1 MNSLIP
7 KPQNPDLS
15 ELSVASE
22 VSILT
27 SAQYHQ
33 LSDVPPAIEWFANI
47 DNPQTR
53 RAYENDLRG
62 FMKFVGFDRPQD
74 FRTVTRSHVLA
85 WRKTLEEKSLAGAT
99 IRRKLAA
106 LASLFEHL
114 CESNAVT
121 HNPVKGVKRPVVES
135 QQGKTP
141 ALGDAQAR
149 ALLSAPDAGTLK
161 GKRVRA
167 ILATL
172 LYHGLRREELTKL
185 KVKDYCQTRRGVAHL
200 RVQGKGGKMRFVPTH
215 PGTLTLIEEYLEAA
229 GHGQDADAPLFRP
242 VKNNVHGHTLTA
254 LTPDSVYFEVVLKY
268 LKKLSITGENMGPH
282 VMRATAATNALD
294 NGADIA
300 KVQEW
305 LGHANIATTRIYDH
319 RKTRP
324 EDSPT
329 FKVSY

>member
-7 KPQNPDLS
+7 KPQNLESS
-15 ELSVASE
+15 ELLVASE

-33 LSDVPPAIEWFANI
+33 LSEVPPAIEWFANI

-62 FMKFVGFDRPQD
+62 FMKFVGIDRPQD

-135 QQGKTP
+135 Q
-141 ALGDAQAR
+141 
-149 ALLSAPDAGTLK
+149 
-161 GKRVRA
+161 
-167 ILATL
+167 
-172 LYHGLRREELTKL
+172 
-185 KVKDYCQTRRGVAHL
+185 
-200 RVQGKGGKMRFVPTH
+200 
-215 PGTLTLIEEYLEAA
+215 
-229 GHGQDADAPLFRP
+229 
-242 VKNNVHGHTLTA
+242 
-254 LTPDSVYFEVVLKY
+254 
-268 LKKLSITGENMGPH
+268 
-282 VMRATAATNALD
+282 
-294 NGADIA
+294 
-300 KVQEW
+300 
-305 LGHANIATTRIYDH
+305 
-319 RKTRP
+319 
-324 EDSPT
+324 
-329 FKVSY
+329 

>member
-7 KPQNPDLS
+7 KSQNPNLS
-15 ELSVASE
+15 EISADLDVSV
-22 VSILT
+22 LT

-33 LSDVPPAIEWFANI
+33 LSDVPSAIEWFANI
-47 DNPQTR
+47 SNPQTR

-62 FMKFVGFDRPQD
+62 FMKFVGIDRPED

-85 WRKTLEEKSLAGAT
+85 WRKILEEKLLAGAT

-135 QQGKTP
+135 LQGKTP

-149 ALLSAPDAGTLK
+149 ALLNAPDASKLK
-161 GKRVRA
+161 GKRDRA
-167 ILATL
+167 ILSIL

-185 KVKDYCQTRRGVAHL
+185 EVKDYCQTRRGVAHL
-200 RVQGKGGKMRFVPTH
+200 RVHGKGGKMRFIPTH

-229 GHGQDADAPLFRP
+229 GHGQDPNAPLFRP
-242 VKNNVHGHTLTA
+242 IMNNVNGHTYTA
-254 LTPDSVYFEVVLKY
+254 LTPGNVYEHVVLKY
-268 LKKLSITGENMGPH
+268 LKKLGIFGENMGPH

-329 FKVSY
+329 FKVAY

>member
-1 MNSLIP
+1 MGGW
-7 KPQNPDLS
+7 
-15 ELSVASE
+15 A
-22 VSILT
+22 IL
-27 SAQYHQ
+27 
-33 LSDVPPAIEWFANI
+33 ANI

-62 FMKFVGFDRPQD
+62 FMKFVGIDRPED

-114 CESNAVT
+114 CESNSVT

-141 ALGDAQAR
+141 ALGDVQAR
-149 ALLSAPDAGTLK
+149 ALLSAPDASTLK
-161 GKRVRA
+161 GKRDRA
-167 ILATL
+167 ILSTL

-185 KVKDYCQTRRGVAHL
+185 KVKDYCQARRGVAHL

-229 GHGQDADAPLFRP
+229 GHGQDTDAPLFRP

-268 LKKLSITGENMGPH
+268 LNRLCITGENMGPH

>member
-1 MNSLIP
+1 MNSIIP
-7 KPQNPDLS
+7 KSQNSNLS
-15 ELSVASE
+15 EISADLDVSV
-22 VSILT
+22 LT

-33 LSDVPPAIEWFANI
+33 LSDVPPASEWFANI
-47 DNPQTR
+47 SNPQTR

-62 FMKFVGFDRPQD
+62 FMKFVGIDRPED

-85 WRKTLEEKSLAGAT
+85 WRKTLEEKLLAGAT

-135 QQGKTP
+135 LQGKTP

-149 ALLSAPDAGTLK
+149 ALLSAPDASKLK
-161 GKRVRA
+161 GKRDRA
-167 ILATL
+167 ILSTL

-200 RVQGKGGKMRFVPTH
+200 RIHGKGGKMRFVPTH

-229 GHGQDADAPLFRP
+229 GHGQDPNAPLFRP
-242 VKNNVHGHTLTA
+242 IKNNVNGHTYTA
-254 LTPDSVYFEVVLKY
+254 LTPGNVYEQVVLKY
-268 LKKLSITGENMGPH
+268 LKKLGIFGENMGPH

-305 LGHANIATTRIYDH
+305 LGHANIATTRIY
-319 RKTRP
+319 P
-324 EDSPT
+324 EATSAVPL
-329 FKVSY
+329 SQPYLR

>member
-7 KPQNPDLS
+7 KSQNSNLS
-15 ELSVASE
+15 EISADLEISV
-22 VSILT
+22 LT

-47 DNPQTR
+47 SNPQTR
-53 RAYENDLRG
+53 RAYENDLRS
-62 FMKFVGFDRPQD
+62 FMKFVGIDRPDD

-85 WRKTLEEKSLAGAT
+85 WRKTLEERLLAGAT

-114 CESNAVT
+114 CESNSVT
-121 HNPVKGVKRPVVES
+121 HNPVKGVKRPAVES

-149 ALLSAPDAGTLK
+149 ALLSAPDGNTLK
-161 GKRVRA
+161 GKRDRA
-167 ILATL
+167 ILSTL

-185 KVKDYCQTRRGVAHL
+185 KVKDYRQSRRGVAHL

-229 GHGQDADAPLFRP
+229 GHGLDSDAPLFRP
-242 VKNNVHGHTLTA
+242 VKNNVHGHTYTA
-254 LTPDSVYFEVVLKY
+254 LTPGNVYEQVVLKY
-268 LKKLSITGENMGPH
+268 LKKLGIAGENMGPH

>member
-1 MNSLIP
+1 LPQPQAGQGILFGEAEVEFVQLFLLGADLRKFLTHPLLLI
-7 KPQNPDLS
+7 KYVINNYVIKVSRKLLLS
-15 ELSVASE
+15 FTV
-22 VSILT
+22 
-27 SAQYHQ
+27 
-33 LSDVPPAIEWFANI
+33 DNI
-47 DNPQTR
+47 F
-53 RAYENDLRG
+53 YENDLRD
-62 FMKFVGFDRPQD
+62 FMQFVGIHQPED

-85 WRKTLEEKSLAGAT
+85 WRKTLEVRQLAGAT

-149 ALLSAPDAGTLK
+149 SLLSTPDANTLK
-161 GKRVRA
+161 GKRDRA
-167 ILATL
+167 ILSAL

-185 KVKDYCQTRRGVAHL
+185 KVRDYCQQRRGVAHL
-200 RVQGKGGKMRFVPTH
+200 QVQGKGGKTRFVPTH

-229 GHGQDADAPLFRP
+229 GHGQDLDAPLFRP
-242 VKNNVHGHTLTA
+242 VKNNVHGYTYTA
-254 LTPDSVYFEVVLKY
+254 MTPGNVYEQVVLKY
-268 LKKLSITGENMGPH
+268 LKKLGIAGRNMGRH

-300 KVQEW
+300 KVQE
-305 LGHANIATTRIYDH
+305 
-319 RKTRP
+319 
-324 EDSPT
+324 
-329 FKVSY
+329 

>member
-7 KPQNPDLS
+7 KSPNSNISVISDDL
-15 ELSVASE
+15 E
-22 VSILT
+22 VSVLT

-47 DNPQTR
+47 SNPQTR
-53 RAYENDLRG
+53 RAYENDLRS
-62 FMKFVGFDRPQD
+62 FMKFVGIDRPDD

-85 WRKTLEEKSLAGAT
+85 WRKTLEERLLAGAT

-114 CESNAVT
+114 CESNSVT
-121 HNPVKGVKRPVVES
+121 HNPVKGVRRPVVES

-149 ALLSAPDAGTLK
+149 ALLSAPDGNTLK
-161 GKRVRA
+161 GKRDRA
-167 ILATL
+167 ILSTL

-185 KVKDYCQTRRGVAHL
+185 KVKDYCQSRRGVAHL

-215 PGTLTLIEEYLEAA
+215 PGTLSLIEEYLQAA
-229 GHGQDADAPLFRP
+229 GHGPNPDAPLFRP
-242 VKNNVHGHTLTA
+242 VKNNVHGHTYTA
-254 LTPDSVYFEVVLKY
+254 LTPGNVYEQVVLKY
-268 LKKLSITGENMGPH
+268 LKKLGIFGENMGPH

-329 FKVSY
+329 FKVVY

>member
-7 KPQNPDLS
+7 KPQNTDLS
-15 ELSVASE
+15 IESINP
-22 VSILT
+22 ILT
-27 SAQYHQ
+27 AAQYRQ

-47 DNPQTR
+47 NNPQTR
-53 RAYENDLRG
+53 RAYENDLRS
-62 FMKFVGFDRPQD
+62 FMQFAGIGQPED
-74 FRTVTRSHVLA
+74 FRTVTRGHVLA
-85 WRKTLEEKSLAGAT
+85 WRKILEERLLAGAT

-114 CESNAVT
+114 CESNSVT
-121 HNPVKGVKRPVVES
+121 HNPVKGVKRPV

-149 ALLSAPDAGTLK
+149 ALLSAPDGSTLK
-161 GKRVRA
+161 GKRDRA
-167 ILATL
+167 ILSTL

-185 KVKDYCQTRRGVAHL
+185 KVKDYCQSRRGVAHL

-215 PGTLTLIEEYLEAA
+215 PGTLTLIEEYLQAA
-229 GHGQDADAPLFRP
+229 GHGLDPDAPLFRP
-242 VKNNVHGHTLTA
+242 VKNNVHGHTYTA
-254 LTPDSVYFEVVLKY
+254 LTPGNVYEQVVLKY
-268 LKKLSITGENMGPH
+268 LGKLGIAGENMGPH

>member
-1 MNSLIP
+1 MNSLILKSP
-7 KPQNPDLS
+7 NANLSDISADL
-15 ELSVASE
+15 E
-22 VSILT
+22 VSVLT

-47 DNPQTR
+47 SNPQTR

-62 FMKFVGFDRPQD
+62 FMRFVGIDRPED
-74 FRTVTRSHVLA
+74 FRTVTRGHVLA

-114 CESNAVT
+114 CESNSVT

-149 ALLSAPDAGTLK
+149 ALLSAPDGNTLK
-161 GKRVRA
+161 GKRDRA
-167 ILATL
+167 ILSTL

-185 KVKDYCQTRRGVAHL
+185 KVKDYCQSRRGVAHL

-215 PGTLTLIEEYLEAA
+215 PGTLTLIEEYLQAA
-229 GHGQDADAPLFRP
+229 GHGLDPDAALFRP
-242 VKNNVHGHTLTA
+242 VKNNVHGHTYTA
-254 LTPDSVYFEVVLKY
+254 LTPGNVYEQVVLKY
-268 LKKLSITGENMGPH
+268 LKKLGIAGENMGPH

-329 FKVSY
+329 FKVAY

>member
-7 KPQNPDLS
+7 IPQNPGNSDL
-15 ELSVASE
+15 ATTAE
-22 VSILT
+22 VPMLT
-27 SAQYHQ
+27 SAQYRQ
-33 LSDVPPAIEWFANI
+33 LSEVPSAIEWFANI
-47 DNPQTR
+47 DDPQTR
-53 RAYENDLRG
+53 RAYENDLRD
-62 FMKFVGFDRPQD
+62 FMQFVGIHQPED

-85 WRKTLEEKSLAGAT
+85 WRKTLEVRQLAGAT

-149 ALLSAPDAGTLK
+149 ALLSTPDASTLK
-161 GKRVRA
+161 GKRDRA
-167 ILATL
+167 ILSAL
-172 LYHGLRREELTKL
+172 LYHGLRREELTRL
-185 KVKDYCQTRRGVAHL
+185 KVRDYCQPRRGVAHL
-200 RVQGKGGKMRFVPTH
+200 QVQGKGGKTRFVPTH

-229 GHGQDADAPLFRP
+229 GHGQDLDAPLFRP
-242 VKNNVHGHTLTA
+242 VKNNVHGHTYTA
-254 LTPDSVYFEVVLKY
+254 MTPGNVYEQVVLKY
-268 LKKLSITGENMGPH
+268 LKKLGISGRNMGPH

-329 FKVSY
+329 FKVNY